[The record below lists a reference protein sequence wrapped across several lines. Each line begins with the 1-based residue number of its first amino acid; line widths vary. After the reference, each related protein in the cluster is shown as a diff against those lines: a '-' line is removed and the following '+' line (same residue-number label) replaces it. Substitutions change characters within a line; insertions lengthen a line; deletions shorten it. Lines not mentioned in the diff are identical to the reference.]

1 MIIREY
7 RKEDLGEVMQ
17 LFYDTVHTVNRRDY
31 TEEQVNA
38 WAPEKWETGDWEQS
52 FADHDSV
59 VAEENGR
66 LIGFGDMDE
75 TGYLDRLYVHRD
87 FQRQGVGSGICGVL
101 ESRAKDKKLTVHASV
116 TSVPFFESRGYRAV
130 REQQVERDGVLLTNF
145 VMERER
151 PRRYEAIDKVGR
163 AAVDTGLCRAIVLKG
178 SIGRGDDDAY
188 SDIDMY
194 VVTAEGD
201 FQAFLDKRLEC
212 LKSYGNIV
220 FWEENQFS
228 APQLLAIYENGLHVD
243 LYTVTAENMEHSD
256 PVKVHYD
263 PEGIFADYLWDRPE
277 MSPAELAASFS
288 SALYYMVEADTA
300 YCRKNYAWTARILD
314 SSVAESARL
323 LRFLYDRQYAFL
335 GLKKLNEIVPPERFR
350 LVEEAYANLREGG
363 FQRANECVMELLEL
377 FLNETEEAVKSAL
390 NLGFYRWMQKNIN
403 NTLFR
408 P

>member
-1 MIIREY
+1 
-7 RKEDLGEVMQ
+7 
-17 LFYDTVHTVNRRDY
+17 
-31 TEEQVNA
+31 
-38 WAPEKWETGDWEQS
+38 
-52 FADHDSV
+52 
-59 VAEENGR
+59 
-66 LIGFGDMDE
+66 
-75 TGYLDRLYVHRD
+75 
-87 FQRQGVGSGICGVL
+87 
-101 ESRAKDKKLTVHASV
+101 
-116 TSVPFFESRGYRAV
+116 
-130 REQQVERDGVLLTNF
+130 
-145 VMERER
+145 
-151 PRRYEAIDKVGR
+151 
-163 AAVDTGLCRAIVLKG
+163 
-178 SIGRGDDDAY
+178 
-188 SDIDMY
+188 
-194 VVTAEGD
+194 
-201 FQAFLDKRLEC
+201 
-212 LKSYGNIV
+212 
-220 FWEENQFS
+220 
-228 APQLLAIYENGLHVD
+228 
-243 LYTVTAENMEHSD
+243 MEHSD